1 MTIQTTIITLND
13 VAYAIH
19 QMGMGDPMLILHGFT
34 GSGRAFIQHLSPLSD
49 TYQLIAPDLLG
60 HGQSASPSDPMRYE
74 MPHAITDL
82 KALLDN
88 LHIDTCYL
96 LGYSMGGRL
105 ALGFALTHPER
116 VSALIL
122 ESSSAGLAHASERT
136 ARIDSD
142 EALAKRIIVGGIEA
156 FVDEWEKLPLWASQ
170 APHIRQAL
178 RLQRLN
184 NNPIGLAN
192 SLRGMG
198 TGAQPYWGD
207 RVSSLTMPVLY
218 LTGALD
224 DKFTSIASQM
234 IRHTPRGMH
243 ITIAGVGHAVHLEA
257 PGGYIHAIRAFL
269 QQVQ

>member
-1 MTIQTTIITLND
+1 
-13 VAYAIH
+13 
-19 QMGMGDPMLILHGFT
+19 
-34 GSGRAFIQHLSPLSD
+34 
-49 TYQLIAPDLLG
+49 
-60 HGQSASPSDPMRYE
+60 
-74 MPHAITDL
+74 
-82 KALLDN
+82 
-88 LHIDTCYL
+88 
-96 LGYSMGGRL
+96 MGGRL

-122 ESSSAGLAHASERT
+122 ESSSAGLAGASERT
-136 ARIDSD
+136 ARIYSD
-142 EALAKRIIVGGIEA
+142 EALAERIITVGIEA

-170 APHIRQAL
+170 TPHIRQAL

-207 RVSSLTMPVLY
+207 SLSSLTMPVLY

-234 IRHTPRGMH
+234 IRHTPYGMH
-243 ITIAGVGHAVHLEA
+243 ITIAGAGHAVHLEA
-257 PGGYIHAIRAFL
+257 PQGYIHAIRAFL

>member
-1 MTIQTTIITLND
+1 MNIQTSIITLNN
-13 VAYAIH
+13 VPYAIH
-19 QMGMGDPMLILHGFT
+19 HMGMGDPMLILHGFT
-34 GSGRAFIQHLSPLSD
+34 GSGRAFIQRLSPLSD
-49 TYQLIAPDLLG
+49 DYQLIAPDLLG
-60 HGQSASPSDPMRYE
+60 HGQTASPADSTRYD

-82 KALLDN
+82 WALLDYW
-88 LHIDTCYL
+88 HIDRCRL

-122 ESSSAGLAHASERT
+122 ESSSAGLASASERT
-136 ARIDSD
+136 ARIYSD
-142 EALAKRIIVGGIEA
+142 EALAERIMARGIQA
-156 FVDEWEKLPLWASQ
+156 FVDEWEQLPLWASQ

-184 NNPIGLAN
+184 NHPIGLAN

-198 TGAQPYWGD
+198 TGAQAYVGA
-207 RVSSLTMPVLY
+207 RLSSLTMPVLY

-234 IRHTPRGMH
+234 TRHTPQGTH
-243 ITIAGVGHAVHLEA
+243 VIIAGAGHAVHLEA
-257 PGGYIHAIRAFL
+257 PEGYIHAIRTFL
-269 QQVQ
+269 QALP